1 MVYIL
6 SLPWSLTLTT
16 NAHPHQSMRHTQ
28 NGTSSE
34 AIEGLVDEPR
44 LIFHHHLQLR
54 HNPEWRNRH
63 RSSLRL
69 QDRLVSHPAT
79 SPSMICAPPASKRR
93 IRIIRRKIAADHGP
107 GALGPSSSF
116 ANAHHFSRHY
126 FCVWRQCVSLDWSNC
141 GGPLDEDSVYVLK
154 GWLAVGFAHLTQ
166 RHRDGL
172 QRPHHGL

>member
-1 MVYIL
+1 
-6 SLPWSLTLTT
+6 
-16 NAHPHQSMRHTQ
+16 MRHTQ

-69 QDRLVSHPAT
+69 QDRLISHPAT

-116 ANAHHFSRHY
+116 ANAHHFSRPY
-126 FCVWRQCVSLDWSNC
+126 QPC
-141 GGPLDEDSVYVLK
+141 LK
-154 GWLAVGFAHLTQ
+154 GEASHDLEGHASYRLDVPAPYRPGPSPCSWWSRSWLSSEIENLCSLGTQ
-166 RHRDGL
+166 LLRVQNVHI
-172 QRPHHGL
+172 